1 MHVVDI
7 GDRISLV
14 QIERHKVKISDKK
27 YVSQLLD
34 FVDSDKAI
42 ISVPMENGRIIN
54 AQVFTFV
61 QQSTSQWSQNCAKR
75 TTIHTRPY
83 T

>member
-1 MHVVDI
+1 MHIVDI

-14 QIERHKVKISDKK
+14 KIERHNVKTNDKK

-42 ISVPMENGRIIN
+42 ISVPTE
-54 AQVFTFV
+54 
-61 QQSTSQWSQNCAKR
+61 
-75 TTIHTRPY
+75 
-83 T
+83 

>member
-1 MHVVDI
+1 MHIVEI

-14 QIERHKVKISDKK
+14 KIERHNVKTNDKK

-42 ISVPMENGRIIN
+42 ISVPMENGRVIPLSVGTKYELRIPR
-54 AQVFTFV
+54 ACSFV
-61 QQSTSQWSQNCAKR
+61 MG
-75 TTIHTRPY
+75 
-83 T
+83 